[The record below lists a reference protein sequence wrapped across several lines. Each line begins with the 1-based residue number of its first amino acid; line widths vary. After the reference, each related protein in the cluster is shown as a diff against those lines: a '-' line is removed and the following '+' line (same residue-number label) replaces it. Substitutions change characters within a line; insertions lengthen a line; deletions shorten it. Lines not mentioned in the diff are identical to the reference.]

1 MEEKNKYEEGKVEI
15 KEFEGYIA
23 SIE

>member
-23 SIE
+23 AIE